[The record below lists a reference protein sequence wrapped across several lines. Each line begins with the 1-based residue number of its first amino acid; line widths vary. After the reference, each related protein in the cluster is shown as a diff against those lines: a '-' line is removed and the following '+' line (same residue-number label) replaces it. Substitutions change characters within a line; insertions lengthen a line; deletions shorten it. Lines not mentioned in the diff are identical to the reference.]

1 MIREEAFVEISA
13 RRAGRTCYD
22 TGLQCAHCV
31 RLCPVTLAAYIY
43 SGRLSAGRSYP
54 PVLVSVPWGS
64 PGIHGAPGAL
74 FNDYTMGGL
83 STYRSSI

>member
-1 MIREEAFVEISA
+1 MPGRSLRIYIYALFA
-13 RRAGRTCYD
+13 WQRRAR
-22 TGLQCAHCV
+22 AHCV